1 MKYFGRKSPQ
11 KKNSKES
18 TRCVKNSAVLQRIAV
33 STLHEFS
40 FVLDRVFGFSVFLNE
55 TLL

>member
-1 MKYFGRKSPQ
+1 MSVENPLE